1 MNGTTSSSA
10 ELSHSSSARA
20 VSGSSTTGTKDG
32 PLDAYTLK
40 QLHERTSVKW
50 TEYPAG
56 VLPLWVAEMDCSPV
70 PAVTEVLMQM
80 MKAGDT
86 GYPGHGAGTVEKARS
101 TAVDYRNLPTYQ
113 DAYRTFAQ
121 ERWGLSLAPEQV
133 AGMPDV
139 MQGVKQAVAMLSLK
153 KLVIN
158 TPVYPPFRMYPAEA
172 GAEILEADLTPMG
185 RLDFDQLEALFEQA
199 DGFLLC
205 NPHNPTGVAHT
216 RQELTR
222 LFELA
227 NAKNVRVIVDEI
239 HAPLTSPQEAATLG
253 SEPYVPA
260 LSVPGSERAV
270 VLFSAAKGFNL
281 AGFKAALMIVGTE
294 AVSDLARVPETVF
307 HSSATLS
314 IAAHTAALVY
324 GSEWLDQ
331 VRAAIDNRRAQF
343 HEGLAR
349 IAPKAK
355 VLPAAATYFAWVDFS
370 EVEREGIPMG
380 ADAAKILLEH
390 AKVAFNPGETFG
402 RGGAGHVRVNLAT
415 TPEVIEE
422 TLSRI
427 AAALGQR

>member
-1 MNGTTSSSA
+1 M
-10 ELSHSSSARA
+10 
-20 VSGSSTTGTKDG
+20 
-32 PLDAYTLK
+32 
-40 QLHERTSVKW
+40 KW
-50 TEYPAG
+50 TEYEAD
-56 VLPLWVAEMDCSPV
+56 VLPMWVAEMDCSPI

-80 MKAGDT
+80 MQAGDT
-86 GYPGHGAGTVEKARS
+86 GYPGHSAGSVEQARS
-101 TAVDYRNLPTYQ
+101 NAVDYRNLPTYQ
-113 DAYRTFAQ
+113 DAYITFAQ

-133 AGMPDV
+133 VGMPDV

-172 GAEILEADLTPMG
+172 GAEILEADLTPLG
-185 RLDFDQLEALFEQA
+185 RLDFDQLEALFDLA

-239 HAPLTSPQEAATLG
+239 HAPLTSPREADKLG
-253 SEPYVPA
+253 IEPYVPA
-260 LSVPGSERAV
+260 LSVPGSERAI

-281 AGFKAALMIVGTE
+281 AGFKAALMIVGPE
-294 AVSDLARVPETVF
+294 AVADLARVPESVF
-307 HSSATLS
+307 HSSATIS

-324 GSEWLDQ
+324 GDQWLDQ
-331 VRAAIDNRRAQF
+331 VRADIDERRDQF
-343 HEGLAR
+343 TQGLAN
-349 IAPKAK
+349 IAPQAM

-370 EVEREGIPMG
+370 KVEFEGSPMG

-402 RGGAGHVRVNLAT
+402 RGGEGHVRVNLAT

-422 TLSRI
+422 ALRRI
-427 AAALGQR
+427 QSAVD